1 MPMMNYA
8 EIPKAPVVV
17 IIGPTAIG
25 KSDLSVN
32 LARERGCE
40 IASADAFQVY
50 RKMDIGTAKVPA
62 AILKEIPHYLVD
74 IRDPDESYSVGEF
87 LSEVDPLIHR
97 AHNGGPPLIICGGT
111 GLYIHSMLHQYKTP
125 NIAVDSALR
134 EALNKDLVRLGSRAL
149 WERLASIDPEAAR
162 DIHPHHSSRI
172 QRALELAVTTGQPI
186 SILRSAAPIQ
196 RQDCVLIG
204 LRSNREYLWDRIQ
217 TRADAMI
224 NSGLIDEVSGLLAQ
238 GYSPDLPAFQALG
251 YKETVAYL
259 NGTLRTI
266 DALKTAIFHHTRQ
279 FAKRQMTW
287 FKRIQNVHWTEVG

>member
-1 MPMMNYA
+1 MIDYSV
-8 EIPKAPVVV
+8 IPNAPVVV
-17 IIGPTAIG
+17 IVGPTAIG

-50 RKMDIGTAKVPA
+50 RKMDVGTAKVSA

-87 LSEVDPLIHR
+87 LAEVEPLIHR
-97 AHNGGPPLIICGGT
+97 AHNGGPRLIICGGT
-111 GLYIHSMLHQYKTP
+111 GLYIHSMLHRYQTP
-125 NIAVDSALR
+125 NIEVDPALR
-134 EALNKDLVRLGSRAL
+134 ESLNDDLYLLGSRVL
-149 WERLASIDPEAAR
+149 WERLAAIDADAAQE
-162 DIHPHHSSRI
+162 IHPHHSSRI
-172 QRALELAVTTGQPI
+172 VRALELTLTTGRPI
-186 SILRSAAPIQ
+186 STLRSAAPTQ
-196 RQDCVLIG
+196 RLDCVIVG
-204 LRSNREYLWDRIQ
+204 LRANRETVWDRILQ
-217 TRADAMI
+217 RADAMI
-224 NSGLIDEVSGLLAQ
+224 QHGLIDEVSGLLAQ

-259 NGTLRTI
+259 NGTLPTT